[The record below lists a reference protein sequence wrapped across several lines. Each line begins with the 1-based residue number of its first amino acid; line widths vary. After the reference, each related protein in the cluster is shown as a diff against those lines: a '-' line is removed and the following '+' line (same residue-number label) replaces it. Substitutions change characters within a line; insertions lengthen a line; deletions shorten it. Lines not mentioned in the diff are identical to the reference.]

1 MLQQH
6 VVRVLEMNIQQLVVS
21 VKMPSLT
28 HPLTH
33 WRQQHHVTQEELS
46 QLTGLSQQEISLIE
60 RWRRIP
66 RGEALERFLRHTS
79 LPTDA
84 LVRPH
89 QFLAAN
95 PQFLRR
101 TH

>member
-1 MLQQH
+1 
-6 VVRVLEMNIQQLVVS
+6 VVTVPELKIQLIVVS
-21 VKMPSLT
+21 VKMPSLI

-33 WRQQHHVTQEELS
+33 WRHQHHVTQEELS

-66 RGEALERFLRHTS
+66 RGEALERLLSHTS

-84 LVRPH
+84 LVRPR